1 MTGPFC
7 KAVVLLPDDI
17 ENNEKGGGDTVK
29 AFPLFV
35 TSLGKTLNFMHAK
48 YRKKVNYDG
57 AFFQT

>member
-17 ENNEKGGGDTVK
+17 ENNEKGGGDTFK

-48 YRKKVNYDG
+48 IPKKSEL
-57 AFFQT
+57 